1 MKYPLE
7 NGYSVTV
14 EGDYVKSDRDAPVLL
29 YGDVDECAEGIVGMA
44 STMIIVVM
52 FFYILTRIW
61 FIINVRDWRDE
72 LQLANRALG
81 GEVEMQTDRQ
91 IAPKPME
98 VQPSAP
104 VGQPLY
110 ADPNDVKATNAD

>member
-1 MKYPLE
+1 
-7 NGYSVTV
+7 
-14 EGDYVKSDRDAPVLL
+14 
-29 YGDVDECAEGIVGMA
+29 MA

-110 ADPNDVKATNAD
+110 ADPNDVKATNAN

>member
-1 MKYPLE
+1 
-7 NGYSVTV
+7 
-14 EGDYVKSDRDAPVLL
+14 
-29 YGDVDECAEGIVGMA
+29 MA
-44 STMIIVVM
+44 SSMIIGTM

-72 LQLANRALG
+72 LGARGEA

-98 VQPSAP
+98 VQPSVQ

-110 ADPNDVKATNAD
+110 ADPSDVKAKTSN